1 MNCGLLGENLQHSYS
16 PQIHNLIADYPY
28 SLLQVKPDAL
38 SDFFDSFDFT
48 GINVTI
54 PYKKAVLPYCHKL
67 SDQAKKLGSVNTI
80 VRLKDGTL
88 YGHNTDYFG
97 FQYLMKRQNL
107 DIKQKTALVLGS
119 GGASVTV
126 AAVLE
131 ELGANVVVISRTGEN
146 NYTNI
151 SRHKDAALIVN
162 TTPVGM
168 YPENGIRLVN
178 LSVFHSL
185 ECVVDIIYNPSR
197 TKLLLDAESR
207 GIKTENGLPM
217 LVAQAVGSAKLFTNQ
232 DIPDSTIETI
242 CKILAKKT
250 ENIILIGMPGCGKTT
265 VGKMLAEQL
274 GREFIDADKYL
285 EASQSMTVPKI
296 REQYGEPVFRKMES
310 RVLQELGK
318 RSGLVI
324 STGGGC
330 VTIPEN
336 YDQLHQ
342 NGQIIWLKRDLGL
355 LPTEGRPLSQTNSL
369 QDIYSKREPLY
380 QKFADIIISNDDEI
394 ANTVNK
400 IIQEVYR

>member
-1 MNCGLLGENLQHSYS
+1 MKCGLLGENLRHSYS

-97 FQYLMKRQNL
+97 FQYLIKRQNL
-107 DIKQKTALVLGS
+107 NLNKKTALVLGS
-119 GGASVTV
+119 GGASATV
-126 AAVLE
+126 VAVLE

-151 SRHKDAALIVN
+151 SQHKDAALIVN

-168 YPENGIRLVN
+168 YPENGISPID
-178 LSVFHSL
+178 LSVFHKL
-185 ECVVDIIYNPSR
+185 ECVIDIIYNPSH

-207 GIKTENGLPM
+207 GIKTENGLSM
-217 LVAQAVGSAKLFTNQ
+217 LVAQAVESAKLFTNN
-232 DIPDSTIETI
+232 DIQDSTIETI
-242 CKILAKKT
+242 CRILTQKT
-250 ENIILIGMPGCGKTT
+250 ENIILIGMPGCGKST
-265 VGKMLAEQL
+265 VGRILAEQL
-274 GREFIDADKYL
+274 GREFADADEYI
-285 EASQSMTVPKI
+285 EASQSMAIPQI
-296 REQYGEPVFRKMES
+296 LEQYGEPAFRKMET
-310 RVLQELGK
+310 RALQELGK

-330 VTIPEN
+330 VTVAEN
-336 YDQLHQ
+336 YEHLHQ

-355 LPTEGRPLSQTNSL
+355 LPTEGRPLSQKNSL

-380 QKFADIIISNDDEI
+380 QKFADIIISNDGEV